1 MVRILVV
8 DDDRNTRKL
17 FSEILAAEG
26 YEVLSAANGVEAL
39 ELMDT
44 EQVHLAVVDVMM
56 PEMDGLEFTKM
67 LRQIGGDLPILM
79 VSGMIAGAFTG
90 FAAQFLINHGGLPK
104 GMRR

>member
-44 EQVHLAVVDVMM
+44 EQVHLTVVDVMM

-79 VSGMIAGAFTG
+79 VSAKA
-90 FAAQFLINHGGLPK
+90 L
-104 GMRR
+104 